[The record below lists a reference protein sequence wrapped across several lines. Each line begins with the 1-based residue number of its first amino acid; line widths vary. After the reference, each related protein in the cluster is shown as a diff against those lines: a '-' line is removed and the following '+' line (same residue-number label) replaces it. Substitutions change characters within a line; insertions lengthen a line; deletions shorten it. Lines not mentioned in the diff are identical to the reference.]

1 MPQLWCMAISA
12 QAALTEHVWL
22 AQTSVATSA
31 FAVSPMVWSI
41 PSGTDSACSERSGDN
56 GIAEHSD
63 TWAVQ
68 SPAGDRDVTP
78 TAAFSAA
85 LTPPACCAEADSGN
99 TDTEDQEGCPS
110 DTGESPPK
118 KTRFDNHP
126 LPSLRRL
133 HPPVFT
139 RGTAWWAAPLW
150 QSLAGHIAKMPG
162 QPARPMRLESFCAGT
177 CAEAFGLKAENIL
190 KERERGGRRESET

>member
-1 MPQLWCMAISA
+1 MSA
-12 QAALTEHVWL
+12 QAALTEHLWL

-63 TWAVQ
+63 PWALQ
-68 SPAGDRDVTP
+68 SPAGDTDVTRHCR
-78 TAAFSAA
+78 TLSAA
-85 LTPPACCAEADSGN
+85 SSSALTLVCCAERDSGN
-99 TDTEDQEGCPS
+99 MDPEDQEGCPS
-110 DTGESPPK
+110 ATGESPPK
-118 KTRFDNHP
+118 KARFDNHP

-150 QSLAGHIAKMPG
+150 HSLAGHIAKMPG

-190 KERERGGRRESET
+190 KERVRGGRRESET